1 MSRRLFITASKH
13 AVPQYVKQQ
22 LCPVHKMGIAPLHVL
37 DVLGHLGPKASL
49 LTLWVSQILFF
60 SFF

>member
-1 MSRRLFITASKH
+1 MSKRLFITASKP
-13 AVPQYVKQQ
+13 AVPRYVKQQ
-22 LCPVHKMGIAPLHVL
+22 LCPVHKMGIAPFQIL

-60 SFF
+60 F